1 MVQNLLYDV
10 HSTGLLDNL
19 NEVVVFGGLL
29 LWIVP
34 CIFGLLPKNVFKYM
48 WGQT

>member
-1 MVQNLLYDV
+1 MVQNLLHDV

-34 CIFGLLPKNVFKYM
+34 CIFWTITKECV
-48 WGQT
+48 